1 MKKILSITLCLYAFV
16 SANYE
21 SLAASSSKPI
31 NAAEEEINFN
41 QHIRP
46 ILSGKCFACHGPDE
60 KGRKATL
67 RLDMRESAIADHD
80 GIRAI
85 VPGKPAQS
93 ELINRINHSDP
104 DERMPPEDFEH
115 QLTDAE
121 RSLLE
126 SWIKAGAEYQPHWA
140 FISPSRASLPKVSN
154 AEWPANAI
162 DHFIL
167 ARLDRE
173 GLKPSPP
180 ASRERLLRRLSFD
193 LTGLPPTVEEMD
205 TFLADTSAQAVERV
219 IDSLLGRTA
228 YGEHM
233 AVNWLDA
240 ARYADTNG
248 YNNDPPR
255 YNWRWRD
262 WAIEAF
268 NRNLPFDQFLTEQLA
283 GDLLPDATVEQHLAT
298 GFNRNHSV
306 TTEGGVIDEEYRLEY
321 VADRVNT
328 TATVFMGLS
337 MRCARCHDHK
347 FDPISQKE
355 YYAFSAFFNQVPETG
370 FHKGGANPKPIISV
384 PTKTQ
389 TAAIEEHTAALQ
401 TLAGSMQ
408 ERRLL
413 ADSAIPDWQR
423 RLSDHQAEEVRIPAE
438 GLLHHCSLDDGEVS
452 GNPQWVPG
460 KVGNALKLDGK
471 THVVLPA
478 ELTLK
483 RDQTFSYGA
492 WVNPGAARPMNILS
506 RMNSDNHS
514 RGFDLTFEN
523 GPVSVHLIHRWPD
536 NGLKVKTKAALKLNQ
551 WTHVLATYDGS
562 SKASGVVIYFDGV
575 KQSLGIEKDNLSASI
590 VADVE
595 FRIGSRTNSIPFV
608 GMLDDVRL
616 YASALPPSQV
626 ALLVGTDSRDE
637 LLAIPTAQRSEAQH
651 KRLRDIYL
659 GEEDA
664 EFTRLTTLYR
674 DQQASLKKVQS
685 AVPTAMVM
693 KDQEKARSTFV
704 LMRGEYDKPGE
715 KVEAATPAGFGVL
728 PAGAPRNRLGLAR
741 WLTHPRHPLTARV
754 AVNRL
759 WYQMFGNGIVETQED
774 FGSQG
779 SWPSHPQ
786 LLDWLAAAYIGG
798 GWDSKAMI
806 KLITMSS
813 TYQQAPRSTP
823 ALRSVDPRNLL
834 WARGPR
840 SRLSAEMIRDHALA
854 ISGFLTNQ
862 VGGPSV
868 RPYQP
873 AGLWD
878 EVSVGGKGHGGIDY
892 VQDHGS
898 DLYRRGIYTWWKR
911 TCPPPALNTFD
922 APDREFCTVRR
933 SPTNTPLQALVMLND
948 PTFVEAARGLAQR
961 LLREAGT
968 TEEARAAFAFRLAT
982 SRSPR
987 PKELAILTAQYLK
1000 QHQRFEANKG
1010 AAEQLLAIGDSE
1022 PTAGLDTVELAAWT
1036 TVASVILNLDEA
1048 ISR

>member
-1 MKKILSITLCLYAFV
+1 MRCIAFILM
-16 SANYE
+16 
-21 SLAASSSKPI
+21 LAVAPTAIK
-31 NAAEEEINFN
+31 ADEIDYNRD
-41 QHIRP
+41 IRP
-46 ILSGKCFACHGPDE
+46 VLSDKCFACHGPDE
-60 KGRKATL
+60 KHREGGF
-67 RLDMRESAIADHD
+67 RLDQKEGALAKAES
-80 GIRAI
+80 GERPI
-85 VPGKPAQS
+85 VPSDVSAS
-93 ELINRINHSDP
+93 EVVKRIVSKDE
-104 DERMPPEDFEH
+104 DERMPPADSNKKLSPEEVALIR
-115 QLTDAE
+115 Q
-121 RSLLE
+121 
-126 SWIKAGAEYQPHWA
+126 WIEQGAEYQPHWA
-140 FISPSRASLPKVSN
+140 FVSPSRKVLPRVSN

-180 ASRERLLRRLSFD
+180 AGRERLLRRLTFD
-193 LTGLPPTVEEMD
+193 LTGLPPTVAEMD
-205 TFLADTSAQAVERV
+205 AFLADTSAQAVERV
-219 IDSLLGRTA
+219 IDSLLGRTS

-283 GDLLPDATVEQHLAT
+283 GDLIPGATVEQQLAT

-337 MRCARCHDHK
+337 IRCARCHDHK
-347 FDPISQKE
+347 FDPILQKE

-370 FHKGGANPKPIISV
+370 FYNGPIGNPKPVISV

-389 TAAIEEHTAALQ
+389 RAAIEKQTTALQ
-401 TLAGSMQ
+401 ALASSMQ

-423 RLSDHQAEEVRIPAE
+423 RLIDDQAEEARIPAE
-438 GLLHHCSLDDGEVS
+438 GLLHHCSLEDGEVS
-452 GNPQWVPG
+452 GNPQWVLG
-460 KVGNALKLDGK
+460 KVGKALKLDGK
-471 THVVLPA
+471 THVVLPK

-483 RDQTFSYGA
+483 RDQPFSYGA

-506 RMNSDNHS
+506 RMNSGNNS
-514 RGFDLTFEN
+514 RGFDLTFEK
-523 GPVSVHLIHRWPD
+523 GPVSVHLIHQWPD
-536 NGLKVKTKAALKLNQ
+536 NGLKVQTKAAIKLNE
-551 WTHVLATYDGS
+551 WTHVFATYDGS
-562 SKASGVVIYFDGV
+562 SKASGVTIYFNGV
-575 KQSLGIEKDNLSASI
+575 KQPLDIKKDKLSASI

-616 YASALPPSQV
+616 YASVLPPSQV
-626 ALLVGTDSRDE
+626 ALLAGNDSRGE

-651 KRLRDIYL
+651 KQLQEIYL

-664 EFTRLTTLYR
+664 EFTRLAALHR
-674 DQQASLKKVQS
+674 DQQAALKKVQK
-685 AVPTAMVM
+685 AVPTAMIM
-693 KDQEKARSTFV
+693 KDQAKARSTFV
-704 LMRGEYDKPGE
+704 LMRGDYDKPGE
-715 KVEAATPAGFGVL
+715 KVEAATPVAFGVL

-741 WLTHPRHPLTARV
+741 WLTNPRHPLTARV

-759 WYQMFGNGIVETQED
+759 WYQMFGTGIVETQED

-786 LLDWLAAAYIGG
+786 LLDWLAVEYIES

-813 TYQQAPRSTP
+813 TYQQSPRSTP

-834 WARGPR
+834 LARGPR

-854 ISGFLTNQ
+854 VSGFLTNQ

-873 AGLWD
+873 AGLWT
-878 EVSVGGKGHGGIDY
+878 EVSVGGGKVHGGGRY
-892 VQDHGS
+892 VQDHGK

-933 SPTNTPLQALVMLND
+933 TPTNTPLQALVMLND

-968 TEEARAAFAFRLAT
+968 TVEARAAFAFRLAT

-987 PKELAILTAQYLK
+987 PRELAILTSQYVK
-1000 QHQRFEANKG
+1000 QHQRFEANKS
-1010 AAEQLLAIGDSE
+1010 AAVQLLAIGDSD

-1036 TVASVILNLDEA
+1036 TVASIVLNLDEA

>member
-1 MKKILSITLCLYAFV
+1 MLFRTQMIERLLLV
-16 SANYE
+16 SLMAV
-21 SLAASSSKPI
+21 AGI
-31 NAAEEEINFN
+31 NLAAEEAINFN

-60 KGRKATL
+60 KERKAKL
-67 RLDMRESAIADHD
+67 RLDMRESAIDDHG

-93 ELINRINHSDP
+93 ELISRINHSDP
-104 DERMPPEDFEH
+104 DERMPPEESEH
-115 QLTDAE
+115 QLTAGE
-121 RSLLE
+121 RGLLE
-126 SWIKAGAEYQPHWA
+126 AWIKGGAEYQPHWA
-140 FISPSRASLPKVSN
+140 FVSPSRAPLPRVSKPK
-154 AEWPANAI
+154 WPANAI

-180 ASRERLLRRLSFD
+180 ASRERLLRRLTFD
-193 LTGLPPTVEEMD
+193 LTGLPPTVAEMD
-205 TFLADTSAQAVERV
+205 AFLADTSAQALERV
-219 IDSLLGRTA
+219 IDSLLGRNA

-240 ARYADTNG
+240 ARYADSNG

-262 WAIEAF
+262 WAIDAF

-283 GDLLPDATVEQHLAT
+283 GDLLPDATVEQQLAT

-347 FDPISQKE
+347 FDPILQKE
-355 YYAFSAFFNQVPETG
+355 YYAFSAFFNQVPE
-370 FHKGGANPKPIISV
+370 KGSHRGLVGNPAPVIRA

-389 TAAIEEHTAALQ
+389 RAAIEQQTTTLQAL
-401 TLAGSMQ
+401 ASSMQ

-423 RLSDHQAEEVRIPAE
+423 RLSDNQAENAKIPAE
-438 GLLHHCSLDDGEVS
+438 GLLHHCSLEDGEVS

-471 THVVLPA
+471 THVVLPK

-483 RDQTFSYGA
+483 RDQAFSYGA

-506 RMNSDNHS
+506 RMNSGNKS
-514 RGFDLTFEN
+514 RGFDLTFEK
-523 GPVSVHLIHRWPD
+523 GPVSVHLIHRWPE
-536 NGLKVKTKAALKLNQ
+536 NGLKVQTKAAIKLNE
-551 WTHVLATYDGS
+551 WTHVFATYDGS
-562 SKASGVVIYFDGV
+562 SKASGVTIYFNGV
-575 KQSLGIEKDNLSASI
+575 KQPLGIKKDALSASI
-590 VADVE
+590 VADVD

-616 YASALPPSQV
+616 YASVLPQSQV
-626 ALLVGTDSRDE
+626 ALLAGNDSRDA
-637 LLAIPTAQRSEAQH
+637 LLAVPTAQRSEAQ
-651 KRLRDIYL
+651 RTQLQDIYL
-659 GEEDA
+659 AEEDA
-664 EFTRLTTLYR
+664 EFTRLAALQL
-674 DQQASLKKVQS
+674 DQQAALKKAQKS
-685 AVPTAMVM
+685 VPTAMIM
-693 KDQEKARSTFV
+693 QDQEKMRSTFI
-704 LMRGEYDKPGE
+704 LMRGDYDKPGE
-715 KVEAATPAGFGVL
+715 KVEAATPAAFGVF

-741 WLTHPRHPLTARV
+741 WLTDARHPLTARV

-759 WYQMFGNGIVETQED
+759 WYQMFGSGIIETQED

-786 LLDWLAAAYIGG
+786 LLDWLAVQYIES
-798 GWDSKAMI
+798 GWDRKAMI
-806 KLITMSS
+806 KLIAMSA
-813 TYQQAPRSTP
+813 TYQQSPRSTP
-823 ALRSVDPRNLL
+823 ALRSVDPRNRLL
-834 WARGPR
+834 ARGPR

-854 ISGFLTNQ
+854 VSGFLINQ

-873 AGLWD
+873 AGLWT
-878 EVSVGGKGHGGIDY
+878 EVSVGGGTTHGGGRYI
-892 VQDHGS
+892 QHHGN

-911 TCPPPALNTFD
+911 TCPPPALSTFD

-933 SPTNTPLQALVMLND
+933 TPTNTPLQALVMLND

-968 TEEARAAFAFRLAT
+968 TVEARAAFAFRLAT

-987 PKELAILTAQYLK
+987 PKELAILAAQYAR
-1000 QHQRFEANKG
+1000 HHRRFEANKS
-1010 AAEQLLAIGDSE
+1010 AAEQLLAIGESA
-1022 PTAGLDTVELAAWT
+1022 PTAGLDAVELAAWT
-1036 TVASVILNLDEA
+1036 TVASIILNLDEA

>member
-1 MKKILSITLCLYAFV
+1 MITRLLLF
-16 SANYE
+16 
-21 SLAASSSKPI
+21 SLMSVVGI
-31 NAAEEEINFN
+31 NAAAAEEAINFN

-46 ILSGKCFACHGPDE
+46 ILSHKCFACHGPDE
-60 KGRKATL
+60 NERKAKL
-67 RLDMRESAIADHD
+67 RLDMRESAIADHG

-93 ELINRINHSDP
+93 ELISRINHSDP
-104 DERMPPEDFEH
+104 EERMPPEDSEH
-115 QLTDAE
+115 QLTAGE

-126 SWIKAGAEYQPHWA
+126 AWIKAGAEYQPHWA
-140 FISPSRASLPKVSN
+140 FISPTRAPLPKVSN
-154 AEWPANAI
+154 AEWPTNAI

-180 ASRERLLRRLSFD
+180 ASRERLLRRLTFD
-193 LTGLPPTVEEMD
+193 LTGLPPTVAEMD
-205 TFLADTSAQAVERV
+205 AFLADTSAQAVERV
-219 IDSLLGRTA
+219 IDSLLGRSS

-283 GDLLPDATVEQHLAT
+283 GDLIPGATVDQQLAT

-337 MRCARCHDHK
+337 IRCARCHDHK
-347 FDPISQKE
+347 FDPILQKE

-370 FHKGGANPKPIISV
+370 FYNGPIGNPKPVIPV
-384 PTKTQ
+384 PTQTQ
-389 TAAIEEHTAALQ
+389 RAAIEKQTAALQ
-401 TLAGSMQ
+401 ALASSMQ
-408 ERRLL
+408 QRRLL
-413 ADSAIPDWQR
+413 ADSEIPAWQR
-423 RLSDHQAEEVRIPAE
+423 RLSDDQAEEARIPTE
-438 GLLHHCSLDDGEVS
+438 GLLHHSSLDDGEVS

-471 THVVLPA
+471 THVVLPK

-483 RDQTFSYGA
+483 RDQPFSYGA
-492 WVNPGAARPMNILS
+492 WVNPGVARPMNILS
-506 RMNSDNHS
+506 RMNSGNNS
-514 RGFDLTFEN
+514 RGFDLTFEK
-523 GPVSVHLIHRWPD
+523 GPVSVHLIHQWPG
-536 NGLKVKTKAALKLNQ
+536 NGLKVQTKAAIKLNK
-551 WTHVLATYDGS
+551 WTHVFATYDGS
-562 SKASGVVIYFDGV
+562 GKASGVVLYFDGI
-575 KQSLGIEKDNLSASI
+575 KQPLDIKKDNLSASI

-595 FRIGSRTNSIPFV
+595 FRIGSRSNSIPFV

-616 YASALPPSQV
+616 YGSVLPQSQV
-626 ALLVGTDSRDE
+626 ALLVGNDLRDE
-637 LLAIPTAQRSEAQH
+637 LLAIPTAQRSEAQR
-651 KRLRDIYL
+651 KQLRDIYL
-659 GEEDA
+659 EEEDS
-664 EFTRLTTLYR
+664 EFTRLAALQR
-674 DQQASLKKVQS
+674 DHQAALKKVQS
-685 AVPTAMVM
+685 AVPTAMIM
-693 KDQEKARSTFV
+693 KDQAEARSTFV
-704 LMRGEYDKPGE
+704 LARGEYDKPGE
-715 KVEAATPAGFGVL
+715 KVEAATPAAFGVL

-741 WLTHPRHPLTARV
+741 WLTNPRHPLTARV

-759 WYQMFGNGIVETQED
+759 WHQMFGNGIVETQED

-779 SWPSHPQ
+779 SWPAHPQ
-786 LLDWLAAAYIGG
+786 LLDWLAVDYIES

-813 TYQQAPRSTP
+813 TYQQSPRSTP
-823 ALRSVDPRNLL
+823 ALRSVDPRNRLL
-834 WARGPR
+834 ARGPR

-854 ISGFLTNQ
+854 VSGFLTHQ

-873 AGLWD
+873 AGLWA
-878 EVSVGGKGHGGIDY
+878 EVSVGSKAHSGGGY
-892 VQDHGS
+892 VQDRGK

-933 SPTNTPLQALVMLND
+933 TPTNTPLQALVMLND

-968 TEEARAAFAFRLAT
+968 TVEARAAFAFRLAT

-987 PKELAILTAQYLK
+987 PRELAILTAQYAK
-1000 QHQRFEANKG
+1000 QHQRFEANKS
-1010 AAEQLLAIGDSE
+1010 AADQLLAIGDSD
-1022 PTAGLDTVELAAWT
+1022 PIAGLDTVELAAWT
-1036 TVASVILNLDEA
+1036 TVASIIINLDEA

>member
-1 MKKILSITLCLYAFV
+1 MIERLLLFSFTSVVGI
-16 SANYE
+16 N
-21 SLAASSSKPI
+21 LAAEK
-31 NAAEEEINFN
+31 EVDFN

-60 KGRKATL
+60 KERKAKL
-67 RLDMRESAIADHD
+67 RLDMRESAIADHG

-93 ELINRINHSDP
+93 ELISRINHSDP
-104 DERMPPEDFEH
+104 EERMPPEDSEH
-115 QLTDAE
+115 QLTATE

-126 SWIKAGAEYQPHWA
+126 AWIKAGAEYQAHWA
-140 FISPSRASLPKVSN
+140 FVSPSRAPLPGVSN
-154 AEWPANAI
+154 AEWPGNAI

-180 ASRERLLRRLSFD
+180 ASRERLLRRLTFD
-193 LTGLPPTVEEMD
+193 LTGLPPTVTEMD
-205 TFLADTSAQAVERV
+205 AFLADTSARAVEQV
-219 IDSLLGRTA
+219 FDSLLERRA

-240 ARYADTNG
+240 ARYADSNG

-283 GDLLPDATVEQHLAT
+283 GDLLPGATVEQQLAT

-347 FDPISQKE
+347 FDPILQKE
-355 YYAFSAFFNQVPETG
+355 YYSFSAFFNQVPE
-370 FHKGGANPKPIISV
+370 KGSHRGLVGNPTPVIRA

-389 TAAIEEHTAALQ
+389 RAAIEKQTTTLQAL
-401 TLAGSMQ
+401 ASSME

-413 ADSAIPDWQR
+413 ADSAIPAWQR
-423 RLSDHQAEEVRIPAE
+423 RLSDDQAGDARIPAE
-438 GLLHHCSLDDGEVS
+438 GLLHHCSLDDGDVS

-483 RDQTFSYGA
+483 RDQTFSYGG

-506 RMNSDNHS
+506 RMNSGNHS
-514 RGFDLTFEN
+514 RGFDLTFER
-523 GPVSVHLIHRWPD
+523 GPVSVHLIHQWPG
-536 NGLKVKTKAALKLNQ
+536 NGLKVQTKAAIKLNQ
-551 WTHVLATYDGS
+551 WTHVFATYDGS
-562 SKASGVVIYFDGV
+562 SKASGVAIYFNGV
-575 KQSLGIEKDNLSASI
+575 KQPLDIEKDNLSASI

-616 YASALPPSQV
+616 YGSVLPQSQV
-626 ALLVGTDSRDE
+626 ALLVGNDLRDE

-651 KRLRDIYL
+651 KQLRDIYL
-659 GEEDA
+659 AEEDA
-664 EFTRLTTLYR
+664 DFTRLAVLQR
-674 DQQASLKKVQS
+674 DQQAALKKVQK
-685 AVPTAMVM
+685 AVPTAMIM
-693 KDQEKARSTFV
+693 KDQEKMRSTFI
-704 LMRGEYDKPGE
+704 LARGEYDKPGE
-715 KVEAATPAGFGVL
+715 KVEAATPAAFGVL

-741 WLTHPRHPLTARV
+741 WLTNPRHPLTARV

-759 WYQMFGNGIVETQED
+759 WYQMFGTGIVETQED

-786 LLDWLAAAYIGG
+786 LLDWLAVEYIES

-806 KLITMSS
+806 KLISMSA
-813 TYQQAPRSTP
+813 TYQQSPRSTP
-823 ALRSVDPRNLL
+823 ALRSVDPRNRLL
-834 WARGPR
+834 ARGPR

-854 ISGFLTNQ
+854 VSGFLTNQ

-873 AGLWD
+873 AGLWT
-878 EVSVGGKGHGGIDY
+878 EVSVGGGTVHGGGRYI
-892 VQDHGS
+892 QQHGK

-933 SPTNTPLQALVMLND
+933 TPTNTPLQALVMLND

-968 TEEARAAFAFRLAT
+968 TVDARAAFAFRLAT

-987 PKELAILTAQYLK
+987 PRELAILSAQYAK
-1000 QHQRFEANKG
+1000 QHQRFEANKS
-1010 AAEQLLAIGDSE
+1010 AADQLLAIGESD

-1036 TVASVILNLDEA
+1036 TVASIILNLDEA

>member
-1 MKKILSITLCLYAFV
+1 MFERLILF
-16 SANYE
+16 
-21 SLAASSSKPI
+21 SLMSVVGT
-31 NAAEEEINFN
+31 NAAAEDEINFN

-60 KGRKATL
+60 KGREANL
-67 RLDMRESAIADHD
+67 RLDMRESAIADHG

-93 ELINRINHSDP
+93 ELIRRINHSDP
-104 DERMPPEDFEH
+104 EERMPPEDFEH
-115 QLTDAE
+115 QLTVAE

-126 SWIKAGAEYQPHWA
+126 AWIKAGAQYQPHWA
-140 FISPSRASLPKVSN
+140 FISPSRAPLPEVSTAN
-154 AEWPANAI
+154 WPANAI

-167 ARLDRE
+167 SRLDRE
-173 GLKPSPP
+173 GLNPSPP
-180 ASRERLLRRLSFD
+180 VSRERLLRRLTFD
-193 LTGLPPTVEEMD
+193 LTGLPPTVAEMD
-205 TFLADTSAQAVERV
+205 AFLADTSAQAVERV

-283 GDLLPDATVEQHLAT
+283 GDLLPGATVEQQLAT
-298 GFNRNHSV
+298 GFNRNHSI

-347 FDPISQKE
+347 FDPILQKE

-370 FHKGGANPKPIISV
+370 FYKGPIGNPKPVISV

-389 TAAIEEHTAALQ
+389 RAAIEKQTTALE
-401 TLAGSMQ
+401 TLASSMQ
-408 ERRLL
+408 QRRLL

-423 RLSDHQAEEVRIPAE
+423 RLSDDQAAQTRIPAE
-438 GLLHHCSLDDGEVS
+438 DLLHHCPLEDGEVS

-460 KVGNALKLDGK
+460 KVGKALKLDGK
-471 THVVLPA
+471 THVVLPKD
-478 ELTLK
+478 LTLK
-483 RDQTFSYGA
+483 RDQPFSYGA
-492 WVNPGAARPMNILS
+492 WVNPSVARPMNILS

-514 RGFDLTFEN
+514 RGFDLTFEK
-523 GPVSVHLIHRWPD
+523 GPVSVHLIHQWPG
-536 NGLKVKTKAALKLNQ
+536 NGLKVQTKAAIKLNE
-551 WTHVLATYDGS
+551 WTHVFATYEGN
-562 SKASGVVIYFDGV
+562 SKASGVVIYFNGV
-575 KQSLGIEKDNLSASI
+575 KQPLEIKQDRLTASI

-626 ALLVGTDSRDE
+626 TLLVGNDSRDE
-637 LLAIPTAQRSEAQH
+637 LLAIPTAQRSESQH

-664 EFTRLTTLYR
+664 EFTRLTMLYR
-674 DQQASLKKVQS
+674 DQEASLKKIQKD
-685 AVPTAMVM
+685 VPTAMIM
-693 KDQEKARSTFV
+693 KDQAKARTTFV
-704 LMRGEYDKPGE
+704 LARGEYDKPGE
-715 KVEAATPAGFGVL
+715 KVEAATPAAFGVL
-728 PAGAPRNRLGLAR
+728 PADAPRNRLGLAR

-786 LLDWLAAAYIGG
+786 LLDWLAVEYIEG
-798 GWDSKAMI
+798 GWDSKGMI
-806 KLITMSS
+806 KLIAMSS
-813 TYQQAPRSTP
+813 TYQQSPHSTP
-823 ALRSVDPRNLL
+823 ALRVVDPRNLL
-834 WARGPR
+834 LARGPR

-854 ISGFLTNQ
+854 VSGFLTNQ

-873 AGLWD
+873 AGLWT
-878 EVSVGGKGHGGIDY
+878 EVSVGGGTVHGGGRYI
-892 VQDHGS
+892 QQHGK

-933 SPTNTPLQALVMLND
+933 TPTNTPLQALVMLND

-968 TEEARAAFAFRLAT
+968 TVDARAAFAFRLAT

-987 PKELAILTAQYLK
+987 PRELAILSAQYAR
-1000 QHQRFEANKG
+1000 QHQRFEANRS
-1010 AAEQLLAIGDSE
+1010 AADQLLAIGESD

-1036 TVASVILNLDEA
+1036 TVASIILNLDEA

>member
-1 MKKILSITLCLYAFV
+1 MIKRLLLF
-16 SANYE
+16 
-21 SLAASSSKPI
+21 SLMSVVGIDAA
-31 NAAEEEINFN
+31 AAEEEISFN

-46 ILSGKCFACHGPDE
+46 ILSNKCFACHGPDE
-60 KGRKATL
+60 KGRKAKL
-67 RLDMRESAIADHD
+67 RLDMRESAIADHG

-85 VPGKPAQS
+85 VPGKPAES
-93 ELINRINHSDP
+93 ELISRINHSDP
-104 DERMPPEDFEH
+104 EERMPPADFEH
-115 QLTDAE
+115 QLTAGE
-121 RSLLE
+121 RRLLE
-126 SWIKAGAEYQPHWA
+126 AWIKAGAEYQPHWA
-140 FISPSRASLPKVSN
+140 FISPSRAPLPKVSN
-154 AEWPANAI
+154 AVWPANAI

-180 ASRERLLRRLSFD
+180 ASRERLLRRLTFD
-193 LTGLPPTVEEMD
+193 LTGLPPTVTEMD
-205 TFLADTSAQAVERV
+205 AFLADTSAQAVERV
-219 IDSLLGRTA
+219 IDSLLERNA

-240 ARYADTNG
+240 ARYADSNG

-283 GDLLPDATVEQHLAT
+283 GDLLPGATVEQQLAT

-306 TTEGGVIDEEYRLEY
+306 TTEGGVIAEEYRLEY

-347 FDPISQKE
+347 FDPILQKE
-355 YYAFSAFFNQVPETG
+355 YYAFSAFFNQVPE
-370 FHKGGANPKPIISV
+370 KGSHRGLVGNPTPVIRA

-389 TAAIEEHTAALQ
+389 RATIEKQTTTLQAL
-401 TLAGSMQ
+401 ASSME

-413 ADSAIPDWQR
+413 ADSAIPAWQR
-423 RLSDHQAEEVRIPAE
+423 RLSDDQAEDARIPAE

-471 THVVLPA
+471 TYVVLPK

-483 RDQTFSYGA
+483 RDQTFSYGG

-506 RMNSDNHS
+506 RMNSGNKS

-523 GPVSVHLIHRWPD
+523 GPVSVHLIHRWPE
-536 NGLKVKTKAALKLNQ
+536 NGLKVQTKAAIKLNE
-551 WTHVLATYDGS
+551 WTHVFATYDGS
-562 SKASGVVIYFDGV
+562 SKASGVAIYFNGV
-575 KQSLGIEKDNLSASI
+575 KQPLYTKKDNLSASI

-616 YASALPPSQV
+616 YASVLPQSQV
-626 ALLVGTDSRDE
+626 ALLVGNDLRDE

-651 KRLRDIYL
+651 KQLRDIYL
-659 GEEDA
+659 AEEDA
-664 EFTRLTTLYR
+664 EFPRLAALQR
-674 DQQASLKKVQS
+674 DQQAALKKVQK
-685 AVPTAMVM
+685 AVPTAMIM

-704 LMRGEYDKPGE
+704 LARGEYDKPGE
-715 KVEAATPAGFGVL
+715 KVEAATPAAFGVL
-728 PAGAPRNRLGLAR
+728 PSGAPRNRLGLAR
-741 WLTHPRHPLTARV
+741 WLTNLRHPLTARV

-759 WYQMFGNGIVETQED
+759 WYQMFGTGIVETQED

-786 LLDWLAAAYIGG
+786 LLDWLAVEYIES

-806 KLITMSS
+806 KLISMSS
-813 TYQQAPRSTP
+813 TYQQSPRSTP
-823 ALRSVDPRNLL
+823 ALRSIDPRNLL
-834 WARGPR
+834 LARGPR

-854 ISGFLTNQ
+854 VSGFLTNQ

-873 AGLWD
+873 AGLWT
-878 EVSVGGKGHGGIDY
+878 EVSVGGGTVHGGGRYI
-892 VQDHGS
+892 QQHGK

-911 TCPPPALNTFD
+911 TCPPPSLNTFD

-933 SPTNTPLQALVMLND
+933 TPTNTPLQALVMLND

-968 TEEARAAFAFRLAT
+968 TVDVRAAFAFRLAT

-987 PKELAILTAQYLK
+987 PKELAILCSQYAK
-1000 QHQRFEANKG
+1000 QHQRFEANKS
-1010 AAEQLLAIGDSE
+1010 AADQLLAIGDSD

-1036 TVASVILNLDEA
+1036 TVASIILNLDEA